1 MLREL
6 SNAAHAYHQR
16 SGRIVNIRPSSGGL
30 SILDAL
36 PIAAELKGG
45 SAESSNM
52 GLRHLREAQML
63 CLGEGNAPI
72 GGPTKKMKKLLAKAR
87 ATGKLRLPNEPS
99 HAVLWFPDPIGH
111 QVHTAEKFENGS
123 TQIEIS

>member
-72 GGPTKKMKKLLAKAR
+72 GGPTKRMKNGQLESTGNWKAP
-87 ATGKLRLPNEPS
+87 ASK
-99 HAVLWFPDPIGH
+99 
-111 QVHTAEKFENGS
+111 
-123 TQIEIS
+123 